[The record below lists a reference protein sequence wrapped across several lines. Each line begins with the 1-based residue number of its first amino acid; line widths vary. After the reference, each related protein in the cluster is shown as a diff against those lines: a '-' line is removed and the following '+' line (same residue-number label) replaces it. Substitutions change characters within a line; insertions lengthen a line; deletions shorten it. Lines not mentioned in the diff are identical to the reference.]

1 MKISEITLENVKHY
15 LRITEADFEDDVL
28 LTSILKSAK
37 KYISSMT
44 GLTDAELD
52 EYVDLSVATLIIC
65 QDMYDNRAY
74 VQENSGRLSSDANR
88 VAENILG
95 MHARNLL

>member
-65 QDMYDNRAY
+65 QDMYDNRSMY
-74 VQENSGRLSSDANR
+74 VDKNNINKTID
-88 VAENILG
+88 NILS
-95 MHARNLL
+95 MHRSCLVK